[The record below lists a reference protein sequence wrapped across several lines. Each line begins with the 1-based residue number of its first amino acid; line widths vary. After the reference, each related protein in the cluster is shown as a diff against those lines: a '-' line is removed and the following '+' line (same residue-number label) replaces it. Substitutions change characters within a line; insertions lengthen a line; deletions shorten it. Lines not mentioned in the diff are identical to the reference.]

1 MIPLLRSIALLAL
14 LALGMPAWSQVM
26 LNTDEGLRQRVRV
39 PSAGPGLRNGLPD
52 TLAIGP
58 GSPFFDDFSTVG
70 DFALPDTHV
79 WFIPEVD
86 FRAPIVVRNAAKAS
100 PTPGVLRLDGLRR
113 SGIPYETLLALRGK
127 ADRLVSHL
135 LDFQGQGPASNLW
148 LYAYVEAGG
157 LGELP
162 ESNDSLAFSLVL
174 PNDTFRLAT
183 IGGSQANGGTWI
195 AVPLDQAAFFGGLS
209 QLVIEN
215 DGSLNGLLDV
225 WLVDYVYIGTE
236 WPGGVNNLDEQG
248 PERLLSSPLEPYF
261 QLPFRLYESL
271 PGWQTAYEVRVRQ
284 NASSTFSGTLHGEW
298 TGPNNGLSSPF
309 FDDVAVSLPASGSQ
323 TATLG
328 PYAWQATAEQGTW
341 RATHYL
347 AGNNDARAMND
358 TLHTDIRLD
367 SLWGYD
373 DGIADRSFGLNK
385 PLGFGLRFDLPQ
397 PDTATAVWI
406 HFVPTVNVNGLTGKI
421 TYLDGKVFRLR
432 IWNQAH
438 PDSFIVEQVAGSNV
452 AYGGFIRFPLSK
464 PLALPPTCWVGLQ
477 QMDEI
482 PIGIGYDQSFDRD
495 AWTCWDSAG
504 QWIQTR
510 LDGVPMI
517 RLELKGIPSRVV
529 LSAPDPL
536 QEGRPRL
543 LANPVASGSVAKLL
557 LPAYCR
563 NYRATLFQPDGKVVY
578 QWQNE
583 AAEGEWALEVP
594 SHLPP
599 GLFFLKHEWEINGET
614 RNITERLLLTP

>member
-1 MIPLLRSIALLAL
+1 MIQLPRSIALLAL
-14 LALGMPAWSQVM
+14 LAWAPSVWSQVM
-26 LNTDEGLRQRVRV
+26 LDTDEGVRQRLKVR
-39 PSAGPGLRNGLPD
+39 SAELALRSGLPD
-52 TLAIGP
+52 TLQIGP
-58 GSPFFDDFSTVG
+58 SSPFFDDFSTVG
-70 DFALPDTHV
+70 DFALPDTQV
-79 WFIPEVD
+79 WFIPDED
-86 FRAPIVVRNAAKAS
+86 FRAPMVVRNAAKAA
-100 PTPGVLRLDGLRR
+100 PTPGVVRLDGLRR

-148 LYAYVEAGG
+148 FYAYVEAGG

-183 IGGSQANGGTWI
+183 LGGTQANGGGWI
-195 AVPLDQAAFFGGLS
+195 AIPLDQAPYFGGLA

-236 WPGGVNNLDEQG
+236 WPGGVANLDEQG

-261 QLPFRLYESL
+261 QLPFRLYEL
-271 PGWQTAYEVRVRQ
+271 VPGWQTGYEVRVRQ
-284 NASSTFSGTLHGEW
+284 NAAVPFSGTLHGEW

-309 FDDVAVSLPASGSQ
+309 FDDVAVNVPASGSQ
-323 TATLG
+323 TASLG

-347 AGNNDARAMND
+347 TGNNDARALND

-373 DGIADRSFGLNK
+373 DGIADRTFGLNK
-385 PLGFGLRFDLPQ
+385 STGFGLRFDLPQ

-406 HFVPTVNVNGLTGKI
+406 QFVPTVNVNGVNGKI

-452 AYGGFIRFPLSK
+452 AYGGFVRFPLQK
-464 PLALPPTCWVGLQ
+464 PLVLPPTCWVGLQ

-495 AWTCWDSAG
+495 AWTYWDSAG

-510 LDGVPMI
+510 LDGVPMV
-517 RLELKGIPSRVV
+517 RLELQGSPSKVV
-529 LSAPDPL
+529 LATPDPL
-536 QEGRPRL
+536 LQDKPRL
-543 LANPVASGSVAKLL
+543 LTNPVAAGSHATILM
-557 LPAYCR
+557 PSSCR
-563 NYRATLFQPDGKVVY
+563 QYRATLFHLDGREVY
-578 QWQNE
+578 RWENE
-583 AAEGEWALEVP
+583 TAGAERL
-594 SHLPP
+594 LPMPAGLSP